1 MARRQHRPRFSDPNV
16 PPPGEVALTYGV
28 GLQIADGPT
37 LEVDFGT
44 GHDQVARGDAAG
56 GGASPITT
64 QGDLVIGDALGAP
77 ARLAKGSAGKV
88 LTAGASTLSW
98 EDAPSPTVDLAA
110 AERALR
116 RWPATSDTL
125 ALWEMGGSSGDLTNT
140 GSLGSLGN
148 LTPGAGLVRDALHI
162 ASTIGRGVRCT
173 AASDSSAAGGVGVV
187 PTSGTAATLW
197 AVFVITTS
205 DSSKRTAVCLDAD
218 ASWGAPWISMMLS
231 LQNGALKGDF
241 NVDGAYHSISASMGG
256 TGAERFACL
265 TYDGTDAKLYLD
277 GKLVATGNY
286 PGAISWSALASR
298 HIGKNG
304 GDAEYW
310 GGDILRVGLENVAW
324 SADEIAERWLRL
336 RGDWIG

>member
-64 QGDLVIGDALGAP
+64 QG
-77 ARLAKGSAGKV
+77 
-88 LTAGASTLSW
+88 
-98 EDAPSPTVDLAA
+98 DLAA

-277 GKLVATGNY
+277 GELVATGNY